1 MKNIQ
6 EYIENKNKELKDLF
20 KKTLSVSKLNEY
32 LKEPFDEITMAE
44 NCYQKG
50 LKDPTYKYAGMNV
63 NEILTQWH
71 DKANES
77 KHYGRLLDEYTDLL
91 FNKKDNDLELWKL
104 NNNFN
109 NDNRLNNYCKG
120 IEQFIDFIILNTN
133 YYYVGREIPIF
144 YENKNGDKINGRL
157 DFLLYDDNTDSYII
171 IDWKTTENITIKNN
185 YNKHLLGPAYM
196 LDECD
201 MNLYTIQLHVYKK
214 SLVETYRLAPYSRI
228 SVYVC
233 NLLRE
238 PENGKYYK
246 LFPQNFEFNNNRIN
260 AFINYGNL
268 QLKLS
273 RICKNEE
280 KETVNE

>member
-1 MKNIQ
+1 
-6 EYIENKNKELKDLF
+6 
-20 KKTLSVSKLNEY
+20 
-32 LKEPFDEITMAE
+32 
-44 NCYQKG
+44 
-50 LKDPTYKYAGMNV
+50 
-63 NEILTQWH
+63 
-71 DKANES
+71 
-77 KHYGRLLDEYTDLL
+77 
-91 FNKKDNDLELWKL
+91 
-104 NNNFN
+104 
-109 NDNRLNNYCKG
+109 
-120 IEQFIDFIILNTN
+120 
-133 YYYVGREIPIF
+133 
-144 YENKNGDKINGRL
+144 
-157 DFLLYDDNTDSYII
+157 
-171 IDWKTTENITIKNN
+171 
-185 YNKHLLGPAYM
+185 
-196 LDECD
+196 

-280 KETVNE
+280 KEAVNE